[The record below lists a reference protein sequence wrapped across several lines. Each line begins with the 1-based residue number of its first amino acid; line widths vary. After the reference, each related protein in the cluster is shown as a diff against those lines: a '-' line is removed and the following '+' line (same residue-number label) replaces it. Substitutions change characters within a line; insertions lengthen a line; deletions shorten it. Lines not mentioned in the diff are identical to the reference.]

1 MKKLTIF
8 IIGGV
13 AVLVIILG
21 LLGFFVVGPLIT
33 AASAPTPTPTPTVAA
48 SPSATPKKAN
58 PITAALKPNAAAIQ
72 NQIAQ
77 DLHIS
82 ASQLQQDIKSGQ
94 TVSQIATAQNVSAT
108 QLQTDEVNAV
118 KPYLDQAVSAGSV
131 TQKQETTYLSHLQKN
146 PDGLDNLLKLK
157 QKS

>member
-33 AASAPTPTPTPTVAA
+33 EASAPTPTPTPAVTA
-48 SPSATPKKAN
+48 SPSATAKKAN
-58 PITAALKPNAAAIQ
+58 PVTAVLKTNAAAIQ
-72 NQIAQ
+72 SQIAS
-77 DLHIS
+77 DLHLT
-82 ASQLQQDIKSGQ
+82 ASQLQQDIRSGQ
-94 TVSQIATAQNVSAT
+94 TLSQIATAQNVSAT

-131 TQKQETTYLSHLQKN
+131 KQKQETAYLKRLQTN
-146 PDGLDNLLKLK
+146 PDALDNLLKVK
-157 QKS
+157 PAA

>member
-1 MKKLTIF
+1 MKRLTIF

-33 AASAPTPTPTPTVAA
+33 AASAPTPTPTPTVTA
-48 SPSATPKKAN
+48 SPSATAKKAN
-58 PITAALKPNAAAIQ
+58 PIAAALRPNAAAIQ
-72 NQIAQ
+72 SQIAQ
-77 DLHIS
+77 DLHIT

-108 QLQTDEVNAV
+108 QLQTDAVNAV
-118 KPYLDQAVSAGSV
+118 KPYLDQAVSSGSV
-131 TQKQETTYLSHLQKN
+131 TQKQETTYLNRLQKN
-146 PDGLDNLLKLK
+146 PDLLDNLLKVK
-157 QKS
+157 PAA